1 MRRECDDA
9 KEKNKRFFAF
19 RQSPVQANSVGLNRT
34 GNGPVPGD
42 PNRTAATRGCL
53 IRRLYCLSDQIEAIK
68 SQIQVRFALSLFI
81 TQSMTVSQR
90 EMDNQRLNNVE
101 IEVIDSA
108 EVPRPAAGERV
119 LTRS

>member
-9 KEKNKRFFAF
+9 KGINQLYVAF

-34 GNGPVPGD
+34 
-42 PNRTAATRGCL
+42 AATRGRL
-53 IRRLYCLSDQIEAIK
+53 ICRLYSLSDQIEAIK
-68 SQIQVRFALSLFI
+68 SQIQVRFPLSLFI

-90 EMDNQRLNNVE
+90 EMNNQRLNNVE

-119 LTRS
+119 LIRS